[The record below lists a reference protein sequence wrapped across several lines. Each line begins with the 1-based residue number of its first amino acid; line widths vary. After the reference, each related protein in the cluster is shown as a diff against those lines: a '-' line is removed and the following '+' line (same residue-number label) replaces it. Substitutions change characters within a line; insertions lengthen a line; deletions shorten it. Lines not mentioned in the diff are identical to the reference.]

1 MQLKLVTLNI
11 WDIPFWFALDRE
23 ARIARLGQY
32 LNKISPDL
40 ICLQESFDV
49 KHRDDLYEYL
59 GRDQFHIIEEYD
71 RTRRVLLFK
80 HLDWTGGLVTF
91 SRWPISSSRF
101 IPFRRFVDMDFAEYI
116 ARKGIL
122 ETILTTSEGPL
133 CLLNT
138 HLHAGGLHV
147 DVETNIRRRQMN
159 QIMKVLVA
167 RNDMPIILAG
177 DFNENELLKHPVHG
191 PAMERLGVKD
201 AAEDNPE
208 PTMRSDNC
216 YGKRWFRHGN
226 EHRRIDYVFFKS
238 LDLAGLRLQECAV
251 ISRLEMPFSD
261 HELIM
266 TTFSTK
272 EFAGNAHDLR

>member
-11 WDIPFWFALDRE
+11 WDIPFWFSLDRE
-23 ARIARLGQY
+23 ERIARLGQY

-49 KHRDDLYEYL
+49 KHRDHLYEYL

-80 HLDWTGGLVTF
+80 QLDWTGGLVTF
-91 SRWPISSSRF
+91 SRLPIISSRF

-116 ARKGIL
+116 GRKGIL
-122 ETILTTSEGPL
+122 ETILNTAEGPL

-177 DFNENELLKHPVHG
+177 DFNENEMLKHPVHG

-201 AAEDNPE
+201 AAEENPE

-216 YGKRWFRHGN
+216 YGKRWFKNGH
-226 EHRRIDYVFFKS
+226 EHRRIDYVLFKS

-251 ISRLEMPFSD
+251 IARLEMPFSD
-261 HELIM
+261 HELLM
-266 TTFSTK
+266 ATFSTK
-272 EFAGNAHDLR
+272 EFAGHAHDLR

>member
-1 MQLKLVTLNI
+1 M
-11 WDIPFWFALDRE
+11 
-23 ARIARLGQY
+23 
-32 LNKISPDL
+32 
-40 ICLQESFDV
+40 
-49 KHRDDLYEYL
+49 
-59 GRDQFHIIEEYD
+59 
-71 RTRRVLLFK
+71 
-80 HLDWTGGLVTF
+80 
-91 SRWPISSSRF
+91 
-101 IPFRRFVDMDFAEYI
+101 
-116 ARKGIL
+116 

-138 HLHAGGLHV
+138 HLHAGGLHG

-177 DFNENELLKHPVHG
+177 DFNEHEMLKHPVHG

-216 YGKRWFRHGN
+216 YGKRWFRNGN

-272 EFAGNAHDLR
+272 

>member
-11 WDIPFWFALDRE
+11 WDIPFWFSLDRE

-49 KHRDDLYEYL
+49 KHRDHLYEYL

-80 HLDWTGGLVTF
+80 HLDLTGGLVTF
-91 SRWPISSSRF
+91 SRLPIISSRF

-167 RNDMPIILAG
+167 RNEMPIILAG
-177 DFNENELLKHPVHG
+177 DFNENEMLQHPVHG

-201 AAEDNPE
+201 AASARLPCGRLRCRN
-208 PTMRSDNC
+208 TCRAARSALSIPPLTAHMANND
-216 YGKRWFRHGN
+216 GK
-226 EHRRIDYVFFKS
+226 S
-238 LDLAGLRLQECAV
+238 PCCAAFY
-251 ISRLEMPFSD
+251 R
-261 HELIM
+261 
-266 TTFSTK
+266 
-272 EFAGNAHDLR
+272 